1 MAKQEECSKCKR
13 AKQGGYAGEIKCS
26 FYGRK
31 PLFDDSP
38 CSNFLN
44 VNIKCPECGQEV
56 PPSEKVCPN
65 CGCPMKEESPQK
77 SNITQPDN
85 ASQNTTNISNT
96 TKKSNKIP
104 LYTLLIILGLGV
116 LIGLPVYFLSNGGL
130 IQKDARYTIRIDD
143 IFRYNGGAVTEM
155 DVTVYECNESG
166 ATVYENNITFKA
178 DGSRDFV
185 AQNGTKLIKVHVTI
199 HAITPDIYAPYKKQS
214 SWVPMAY
221 ALNPDENTVVTIDR
235 QTDLSN
241 VQP

>member
-1 MAKQEECSKCKR
+1 MAKQEECSNCKR
-13 AKQGGYAGEIKCS
+13 AKQGSYAGEIKCT

-38 CSNFLN
+38 CPSFFNGY
-44 VNIKCPECGQEV
+44 IKCPECGKEV
-56 PPSEKVCPN
+56 LPSKKVCPN
-65 CGCPMKEESPQK
+65 CGCPLKEDSPQK

-85 ASQNTTNISNT
+85 ASQNTTNT
-96 TKKSNKIP
+96 TKKSNKTP
-104 LYTLLIILGLGV
+104 LYALLLILGIGA
-116 LIGLPVYFLSNGGL
+116 LIGLPVYFLNNGGL
-130 IQKDARYTIRIDD
+130 TQKDATYTIRIDD

-178 DGSRDFV
+178 DDSRDFV
-185 AQNGTKLIKVHVTI
+185 AHNGTKLIKVHVTI